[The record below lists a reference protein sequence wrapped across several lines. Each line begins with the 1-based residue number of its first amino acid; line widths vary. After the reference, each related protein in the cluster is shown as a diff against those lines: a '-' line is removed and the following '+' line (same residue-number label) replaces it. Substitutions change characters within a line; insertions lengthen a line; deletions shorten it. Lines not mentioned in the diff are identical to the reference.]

1 MSKQLKIVNLSHAE
15 TELRE
20 RGITTMA
27 VPQTLCQLS
36 FTTLDKSAVINAFI
50 AGMDEYCPGVM
61 IKADG
66 GIRTKV
72 RNPKYTEL
80 LTLKGNTPI
89 SIHSQN
95 KKNLFKLFW
104 ELRQA
109 GPEHIAKFLDVFDT
123 SAKHYTFIFDW
134 YKNCTHQMTQNL
146 YMEYMTVFV
155 EKKRHASTIPY
166 EFKPLIGELHKL
178 YNATKQPTTK
188 SRVIE
193 FVNGMKWH
201 QVYWRI
207 FGADSA

>member
-1 MSKQLKIVNLSHAE
+1 M
-15 TELRE
+15 T
-20 RGITTMA
+20 

-36 FTTLDKSAVINAFI
+36 FTTLEKAAGITALI

-66 GIRTKV
+66 GLRTKV

-104 ELRQA
+104 QLRQA

-146 YMEYMTVFV
+146 YTEYMTVFV

-207 FGADSA
+207 FGVDSA